1 MASKKGLGKGMGAL
15 LGDFEEITQEK
26 TAYQLLPIY
35 KVEPNPD
42 QPRQDFDEEEL
53 QALAD
58 SITEHGIIQPLT
70 VRELNSGYY
79 QIIAGEVEE
88 MWPKL
93 RLVVDM
99 GQPLSEVEK
108 WDLDDIRYFNSILDM
123 RRDCEA
129 AADAYQAMQMEQM
142 RQANERRY

>member
-1 MASKKGLGKGMGAL
+1 MSFSANFNLSIGTRKLEVQQIGPFQVGGSLWSPAENNRYL
-15 LGDFEEITQEK
+15 RRSRTHR
-26 TAYQLLPIY
+26 
-35 KVEPNPD
+35 D
-42 QPRQDFDEEEL
+42 QTWARIGSVGSL
-53 QALAD
+53 
-58 SITEHGIIQPLT
+58 
-70 VRELNSGYY
+70 
-79 QIIAGEVEE
+79 AGEVED
-88 MWPKL
+88 MWPIL

-142 RQANERRY
+142 RRANERRR